1 MRNFLLLLVLAF
13 VAFTSGRATAH
24 RPQLKVSK
32 PELAQA
38 AQWSIDD
45 KRFLRATN
53 AADEERGMTE
63 LMAKLKAWL
72 QKFKSWFTKSKPV
85 QKTTAQYQ
93 KLADKTMAKY
103 QTLVYKRE
111 VTSAEDLI
119 KKGVADDV
127 LYQNKI
133 SPEAYFDALK
143 LDPKL
148 KFISDSPVVR
158 ANNPNL
164 EKFLSYSSFW
174 TGRKEVARAE
184 DLIKKGVV
192 NDVLYQNKISPE
204 AYFDALKLDPKL
216 KFISDSPVVRA
227 NNPNLEKF
235 LSYSSF
241 WTGRK
246 EVARAEDLIKKGV
259 VNDVLYQNKISPEA
273 YFDALKLDPK
283 LKFISDSPVVRA
295 NNPNL
300 EKFLSYSSFW
310 TGRKEVARAEDLIK
324 KGVVN
329 DVLYQNKISPE
340 AYFGALKLD
349 PKLRFISDSPAARA
363 NNPNLE
369 KFFSYSSFF
378 YKSQAGKREVAKA
391 EDLIKKGVADNVL
404 IQNKISPEAYFE
416 ALKLDSRL
424 KVVADSAHAW
434 ANNPG
439 LEKFYKYSTK
449 YYKNQAGNLD

>member
-63 LMAKLKAWL
+63 LMAKLKACAV
-72 QKFKSWFTKSKPV
+72 SEV
-85 QKTTAQYQ
+85 
-93 KLADKTMAKY
+93 ADKTMAKY

-283 LKFISDSPVVRA
+283 L
-295 NNPNL
+295 
-300 EKFLSYSSFW
+300 
-310 TGRKEVARAEDLIK
+310 
-324 KGVVN
+324 
-329 DVLYQNKISPE
+329 
-340 AYFGALKLD
+340 
-349 PKLRFISDSPAARA
+349 RFISDSPAARA

>member
-273 YFDALKLDPK
+273 YF
-283 LKFISDSPVVRA
+283 
-295 NNPNL
+295 
-300 EKFLSYSSFW
+300 
-310 TGRKEVARAEDLIK
+310 
-324 KGVVN
+324 
-329 DVLYQNKISPE
+329 
-340 AYFGALKLD
+340 GALKLD

>member
-273 YFDALKLDPK
+273 YF
-283 LKFISDSPVVRA
+283 
-295 NNPNL
+295 
-300 EKFLSYSSFW
+300 
-310 TGRKEVARAEDLIK
+310 
-324 KGVVN
+324 
-329 DVLYQNKISPE
+329 
-340 AYFGALKLD
+340 GALKLD

-449 YYKNQAGNLD
+449 YYKNQAGKLD

>member
-174 TGRKEVARAE
+174 TGRR
-184 DLIKKGVV
+184 
-192 NDVLYQNKISPE
+192 
-204 AYFDALKLDPKL
+204 
-216 KFISDSPVVRA
+216 
-227 NNPNLEKF
+227 
-235 LSYSSF
+235 
-241 WTGRK
+241 

>member
-93 KLADKTMAKY
+93 KLADKTMAEY

-111 VTSAEDLI
+111 VTS
-119 KKGVADDV
+119 
-127 LYQNKI
+127 
-133 SPEAYFDALK
+133 
-143 LDPKL
+143 
-148 KFISDSPVVR
+148 
-158 ANNPNL
+158 
-164 EKFLSYSSFW
+164 
-174 TGRKEVARAE
+174 
-184 DLIKKGVV
+184 
-192 NDVLYQNKISPE
+192 
-204 AYFDALKLDPKL
+204 
-216 KFISDSPVVRA
+216 
-227 NNPNLEKF
+227 
-235 LSYSSF
+235 
-241 WTGRK
+241 
-246 EVARAEDLIKKGV
+246 
-259 VNDVLYQNKISPEA
+259 
-273 YFDALKLDPK
+273 
-283 LKFISDSPVVRA
+283 
-295 NNPNL
+295 
-300 EKFLSYSSFW
+300 
-310 TGRKEVARAEDLIK
+310 AEDLIK

-349 PKLRFISDSPAARA
+349 PKLRFISDSPVARA

-391 EDLIKKGVADNVL
+391 EDLIKTGVTDNVL

-416 ALKLDSRL
+416 ALKLDPRL

-449 YYKNQAGNLD
+449 YYKNQAGKLG

>member
-204 AYFDALKLDPKL
+204 AYF
-216 KFISDSPVVRA
+216 
-227 NNPNLEKF
+227 
-235 LSYSSF
+235 
-241 WTGRK
+241 
-246 EVARAEDLIKKGV
+246 
-259 VNDVLYQNKISPEA
+259 
-273 YFDALKLDPK
+273 
-283 LKFISDSPVVRA
+283 
-295 NNPNL
+295 
-300 EKFLSYSSFW
+300 
-310 TGRKEVARAEDLIK
+310 
-324 KGVVN
+324 
-329 DVLYQNKISPE
+329 
-340 AYFGALKLD
+340 GALKLD

-449 YYKNQAGNLD
+449 YYKNQAGKLD